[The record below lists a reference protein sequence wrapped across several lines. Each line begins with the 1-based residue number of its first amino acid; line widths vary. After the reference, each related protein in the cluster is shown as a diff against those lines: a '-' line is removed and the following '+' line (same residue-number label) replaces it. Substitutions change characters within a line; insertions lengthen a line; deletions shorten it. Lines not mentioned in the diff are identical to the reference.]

1 MESQVKVGKRNWS
14 IYHIQNQWM
23 KKNEVWHIFGN
34 DFNETVI
41 NMLPSF
47 VAVAVIAS

>member
-1 MESQVKVGKRNWS
+1 MDE
-14 IYHIQNQWM
+14 
-23 KKNEVWHIFGN
+23 KNEVWHIFGN